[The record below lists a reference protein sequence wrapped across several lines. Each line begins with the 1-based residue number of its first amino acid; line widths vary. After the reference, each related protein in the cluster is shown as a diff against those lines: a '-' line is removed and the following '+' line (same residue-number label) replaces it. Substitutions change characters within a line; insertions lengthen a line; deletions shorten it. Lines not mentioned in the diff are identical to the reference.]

1 MSEPLMPRFAHI
13 VRENPGAV
21 RAATGARG
29 LVGLNNAFI
38 PQFTGRAQ
46 VV

>member
-21 RAATGARG
+21 RAATGAKG
-29 LVGLNNAFI
+29 HIGNGFFSKFI
-38 PQFTGRAQ
+38 DSPQA
-46 VV
+46 